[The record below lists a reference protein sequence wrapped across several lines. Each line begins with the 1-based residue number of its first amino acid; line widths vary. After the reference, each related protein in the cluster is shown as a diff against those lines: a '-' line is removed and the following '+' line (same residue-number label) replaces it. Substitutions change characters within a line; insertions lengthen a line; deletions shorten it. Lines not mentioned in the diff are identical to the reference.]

1 MIKTTHVGGAR
12 GLVAELNT
20 LLACSGA
27 RLEQLQWLVIALAQ
41 IVSAAAVR
49 ADLRGG
55 TAAARVCF
63 RGLGDEP
70 DAMGAV

>member
-41 IVSAAAVR
+41 IVLAAAVR

-55 TAAARVCF
+55 TAAARVWY
-63 RGLGDEP
+63 RGLVDEL
-70 DAMGAV
+70 DAMWAV